1 MEKNMQLRLQELI
14 FSSSNPEVS
23 REISKMEN
31 KGIIR
36 KIAPRIYTSNLEE
49 SAAKIIQRNIF
60 QILGNLYPG
69 AVLSHR
75 SALEFKPTED
85 SQIFL
90 TYSYSKKIE
99 LPGITLNFFKG
110 EQPVEGDSKFVGELY
125 VASQER
131 AFLENLQSARKTGR
145 LPKNLP
151 VEELENK
158 LEKIFLIKGENGLND
173 FRDNARE
180 ISVKTGMQSEYAKLN
195 KIIGALL
202 RTRPSNLL
210 SSPIAKARAL
220 GEPYD
225 EGRLKLFEKLFIHLK
240 QDIFENIEDK
250 NLSPESFRN
259 FAFFEA
265 YFSNYIEGTVF
276 EIEEAKQIVDSQI
289 PIKNRGEDS
298 HDILGTYKLVS
309 SKKEMSLIPANVDE
323 LFDILSYRHKVLLD
337 ARQSKKPGEFKDKN
351 NRAGETHF
359 VDFTMVRG
367 TLKKGFE
374 FYQALTDAFSR
385 AAFIMFLISEV
396 HPFLDGNGRIAR
408 VMMNAEFVHA
418 GQSRI
423 MIPTVYREDYLG
435 ALRKLTRSSDPSV
448 YIKMLQRAQ
457 KFSSQ
462 LDASDFLNLET
473 QLETTNAF
481 NESDE
486 AVLKF

>member
-1 MEKNMQLRLQELI
+1 MQDRLPELI

-23 REISKMEN
+23 REISKMEK
-31 KGIIR
+31 KGVIR

-49 SAAKIIQRNIF
+49 FPSKIIQRNIF

-69 AVLSHR
+69 GLLSHR

-90 TYSYSKKIE
+90 TYTYSKKIE
-99 LPGITLNFFKG
+99 LPGIILNFFNG
-110 EQPVEGDSKFVGELY
+110 EKPIERDYKFVGELY
-125 VASQER
+125 VSSQER
-131 AFLENLQSARKTGR
+131 AFLENLQSSRKTGR
-145 LPKNLP
+145 LSKNLP
-151 VEELENK
+151 LEELENK
-158 LEKIFLIKGENGLND
+158 LEKIFLIKGEQGLND
-173 FRDNARE
+173 FRDNARV
-180 ISVKTGMQSEYAKLN
+180 ISIKLGMQSEFTKLN

-202 RTRPSNLL
+202 KTRPSNLL
-210 SSPIAKARAL
+210 TSPVAKARAL

-240 QDIFENIEDK
+240 QEVFENIPDR
-250 NLSPESFRN
+250 NISPESFRN

-276 EIEEAKQIVDSQI
+276 EIEEAKQIVDSQT
-289 PIKNRGEDS
+289 PIVNRGEDS
-298 HDILGTYKLVS
+298 HDILGTNRLVS
-309 SKKEMSLIPANVDE
+309 SKKEMSTIPDNADE
-323 LFDILSYRHKVLLD
+323 LLDLLSYRHKILLE
-337 ARQSKKPGEFKDKN
+337 ARQSKSPGEFKDKN

-374 FYQALTDAFSR
+374 FYQALTDSFSR
-385 AAFIMFLISEV
+385 AAYIMFLISEV
-396 HPFLDGNGRIAR
+396 HPFSDGNGRIAR
-408 VMMNAEFVHA
+408 VMMNAEFVNG

-435 ALRKLTRSSDPSV
+435 ALRKLTRNSDPTV

-457 KFSSQ
+457 KFSSH
-462 LDASDFLNLET
+462 LDASNMERLQL
-473 QLETTNAF
+473 QLEIANAF
-481 NESDE
+481 KESDE